1 KRCDRAEC
9 LLNRS
14 KSPTILSGRVCCMTQ
29 MEDVVRQ
36 SIATV
41 CDIDAAQVGADSK
54 LSDLGVDSLAAAERL
69 GDVEIRIGQDRPDS
83 VLRELDGAE
92 TVGLIAARL
101 DALLG
106 TVEQG

>member
-1 KRCDRAEC
+1 
-9 LLNRS
+9 
-14 KSPTILSGRVCCMTQ
+14 MTQ
-29 MEDVVRQ
+29 MEDIVRQ

-41 CDIDAAQVGADSK
+41 CDIDPAQVSADSK
-54 LSDLGVDSLAAAERL
+54 LSDLGVDSLAAAEML
-69 GDVEIRIGQDRPDS
+69 VDIEIRIGKELPIA

-101 DALLG
+101 DALFG